1 MIQAELFW
9 VLLMMGS
16 SVRPQ
21 TSERIIPPNS
31 HANRAIES
39 DSTGITFAPLV
50 VHPLLNVSIIGD
62 VNEVDTSQAAGRDGR
77 EHIMDFTL
85 LLLLSNIFMAF
96 FIYLVVRL
104 IWQE

>member
-1 MIQAELFW
+1 LQ
-9 VLLMMGS
+9 
-16 SVRPQ
+16 
-21 TSERIIPPNS
+21 
-31 HANRAIES
+31 
-39 DSTGITFAPLV
+39 
-50 VHPLLNVSIIGD
+50 NVSVIGD
-62 VNEVDTSQAAGRDGR
+62 MNEGERSQAAGRYGR

>member
-1 MIQAELFW
+1 MQ
-9 VLLMMGS
+9 
-16 SVRPQ
+16 
-21 TSERIIPPNS
+21 
-31 HANRAIES
+31 
-39 DSTGITFAPLV
+39 
-50 VHPLLNVSIIGD
+50 NVSIIGD
-62 VNEVDTSQAAGRDGR
+62 VKEVETSQSAGREGR

>member
-1 MIQAELFW
+1 M
-9 VLLMMGS
+9 
-16 SVRPQ
+16 
-21 TSERIIPPNS
+21 
-31 HANRAIES
+31 
-39 DSTGITFAPLV
+39 
-50 VHPLLNVSIIGD
+50 VHPLQNVSIIGD
-62 VNEVDTSQAAGRDGR
+62 MNEVERSQAAGRYGR

>member
-1 MIQAELFW
+1 M
-9 VLLMMGS
+9 V
-16 SVRPQ
+16 
-21 TSERIIPPNS
+21 
-31 HANRAIES
+31 HALQN
-39 DSTGITFAPLV
+39 L
-50 VHPLLNVSIIGD
+50 SIIGD
-62 VNEVDTSQAAGRDGR
+62 KKGKERNQATGRDGR

>member
-1 MIQAELFW
+1 LQ
-9 VLLMMGS
+9 
-16 SVRPQ
+16 
-21 TSERIIPPNS
+21 
-31 HANRAIES
+31 
-39 DSTGITFAPLV
+39 
-50 VHPLLNVSIIGD
+50 NVSIIGD
-62 VNEVDTSQAAGRDGR
+62 MNEVERSQAAGRYGR